1 MQLSGSIFFVLDLFK
16 TQGMCTKVAGV
27 DPWQLYYVPDHF
39 KTQEMCNKGV
49 RDHFFS
55 LQYVPDWFVAQ
66 QQIKIW
72 YGDSEYDDD
81 DDDDDDDLLSGTMA
95 IKTER

>member
-1 MQLSGSIFFVLDLFK
+1 
-16 TQGMCTKVAGV
+16 MCTKVAEV

-81 DDDDDDDLLSGTMA
+81 DDDDDDDDFIKWYDGYKNGTLR
-95 IKTER
+95 KRKLKKS

>member
-1 MQLSGSIFFVLDLFK
+1 
-16 TQGMCTKVAGV
+16 MCTKVAGV

-81 DDDDDDDLLSGTMA
+81 DDDFIKWYDGYKNGTLR
-95 IKTER
+95 KHKLKKS